1 MFLIVVDIWSIY
13 SHEIEVSNCSHLLI
27 IVLHLQTSF
36 ILLIPNQFNTIHL
49 LYPFNCAILVT
60 TFKTMSN
67 INIEN
72 QLRDFQ
78 SQRFPT
84 DEQTIINNASVLY
97 KRKKYFL
104 QDLRSSV
111 KFLGFIL
118 LGIVYLRDLSML
130 RLGIR
135 AFTQYSISNPYP
147 TPSMRVS
154 ISEESKKA
162 LTKFLLIGI
171 FSANSF
177 CLLMH
182 LLFGSYQGSDASNGF
197 LHGGMTIQ
205 FIGERA
211 PYSTLEL
218 ILLDIGIFVV
228 QVVYHSL
235 MCMTDDS
242 KVLEIQHPH
251 TRTENTIDSIDDSEL
266 EGDGYNGNVQ
276 LLTIDVLGNIRKV
289 MMFKERFQIQASTF
303 SEQAPEQAPQPTP
316 QQPMPGSFV

>member
-1 MFLIVVDIWSIY
+1 
-13 SHEIEVSNCSHLLI
+13 
-27 IVLHLQTSF
+27 
-36 ILLIPNQFNTIHL
+36 
-49 LYPFNCAILVT
+49 
-60 TFKTMSN
+60 MSN
-67 INIEN
+67 INLEH

-104 QDLRSSV
+104 QDLRSSM
-111 KFLGFIL
+111 KFVGFIL

-177 CLLMH
+177 CFLIH
-182 LLFGSYQGSDASNGF
+182 LLFGSFHSTDASNGF

-205 FIGERA
+205 FIGERV

-218 ILLDIGIFVV
+218 ILLDLGILIV

-242 KVLEIQHPH
+242 KVLEVKHPH
-251 TRTENTIDSIDDSEL
+251 TNTENSIDFIDDIEL

-276 LLTIDVLGNIRKV
+276 LLTIDVLVNIRKA
-289 MMFKERFQIQASTF
+289 MMFKERFQIQTSTF
-303 SEQAPEQAPQPTP
+303 SEQTSEQAPQPTP
-316 QQPMPGSFV
+316 RHPMPGSFV

>member
-1 MFLIVVDIWSIY
+1 
-13 SHEIEVSNCSHLLI
+13 
-27 IVLHLQTSF
+27 
-36 ILLIPNQFNTIHL
+36 
-49 LYPFNCAILVT
+49 
-60 TFKTMSN
+60 MSN
-67 INIEN
+67 INLEN

-118 LGIVYLRDLSML
+118 LGIAYLRDLSML

-154 ISEESKKA
+154 ISEENKKA

-171 FSANSF
+171 FSGNSF
-177 CLLMH
+177 CFLMH
-182 LLFGSYQGSDASNGF
+182 LLFGSYQDSDSSNGF

-205 FIGERA
+205 FIGERV

-218 ILLDIGIFVV
+218 ILLDIGIFCV
-228 QVVYHSL
+228 QVIYHSL

-242 KVLEIQHPH
+242 KVLEIKHPH
-251 TRTENTIDSIDDSEL
+251 TNTENSIDSIDDSEL

-303 SEQAPEQAPQPTP
+303 SEQAPESAPEPAP
-316 QQPMPGSFV
+316 PHPMPGSFV